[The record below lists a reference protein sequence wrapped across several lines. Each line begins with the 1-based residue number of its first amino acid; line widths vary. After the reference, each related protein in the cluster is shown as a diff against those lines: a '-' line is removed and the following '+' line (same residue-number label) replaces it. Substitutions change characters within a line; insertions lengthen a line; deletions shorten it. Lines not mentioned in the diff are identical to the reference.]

1 MLLKVIKFPL
11 KIVALPFILAFG
23 ALYIACVICVGL
35 SSIITNLLSSAFLL
49 GAVAGWITQ
58 APPVMIWQAVAIGAF
73 FAIAPR
79 AAQWLLVQLAG
90 LIGWI
95 IGLIFS

>member
-11 KIVALPFILAFG
+11 KIVVLPFILVFG
-23 ALYIACVICVGL
+23 ALHIACAICVGI
-35 SSIITNLLSSAFLL
+35 SSVITNLLSSLFLL

-58 APPVMIWQAVAIGAF
+58 APAIMIWQAVGIGAF
-73 FAIAPR
+73 FAIAPH

-95 IGLIFS
+95 VGQIFS